1 MFADTTEILTSMLR
15 IALVS
20 TLFIAPVAGFAA
32 SHAGSERAGMKG
44 AGFVLYVRAISKP
57 KPA

>member
-1 MFADTTEILTSMLR
+1 MLANTSEILTSTLR

-32 SHAGSERAGMKG
+32 SHAGSERAAMKG
-44 AGFVLYVRAISKP
+44 AGLVLYVSLQRNR
-57 KPA
+57 